1 MIHSNKP
8 FVKAGYLGLF
18 VIIVSVLLLF
28 IFPSKVPSLP
38 KGFVTPIIA
47 FEFVQT
53 KAEVIK
59 MFGSEDIILRDK
71 LVRAMDLGNRLDY
84 LYMCLYS
91 IFLLMIS
98 VKCAT
103 LSQNKYY
110 YAGAVLAMV
119 VLAADALENIQL
131 LAITANLSNGNFDS
145 QLQLLHLFTWIK
157 WGGIASIFLVLA
169 HWFLKGT
176 RFSKIIGITGILSFI
191 LGTMAYMNRSIMNE
205 IFSLSVVLIFVMM
218 IIYCFIYKVDSTN
231 GFRS

>member
-8 FVKAGYLGLF
+8 FVKAGYLGLC

-38 KGFVTPIIA
+38 KGFITPVIA
-47 FEFVQT
+47 FEFIQT
-53 KAEVIK
+53 KAEVIN

-98 VKCAT
+98 VKCAV
-103 LSQNKYY
+103 LSKNKYY
-110 YAGAVLAMV
+110 YAGAALAMV

-131 LAITANLSNGNFDS
+131 LGITANLSNGNFDT
-145 QLQLLHLFTWIK
+145 QLQLLHWFTWIK

-169 HWFLKGT
+169 PWFLKGT
-176 RFSKIIGITGILSFI
+176 RFSKIIGITGIVSFI
-191 LGTMAYMNRSIMNE
+191 LGAMAFMNRSILNE
-205 IFSLSVVLIFVMM
+205 IFSLSVALMFVLM
-218 IIYCFIYKVDSTN
+218 IIYCFTYNVNRTN
-231 GFRS
+231 GIRS